1 MCWAQL
7 GVTAAVM
14 LLADAAWLSY
24 IAPEFRA
31 MIAGIQGSPMV
42 AKLIPAAICYVVMIL
57 GLWYL
62 VIRPAG
68 RDITAAA
75 TQGAALG
82 ATVYGVYEM
91 TNLAII
97 KSWSPRLALMD
108 WIWGTVLFAGTAA
121 AATYVAGA

>member
-1 MCWAQL
+1 
-7 GVTAAVM
+7 M
-14 LLADAAWLSY
+14 LLADAAWLSA
-24 IAPEFRA
+24 IAPEFRT
-31 MIAGIQGSPMV
+31 MIAGIQGSPMGV
-42 AKLIPAAICYVVMIL
+42 KYIPVAICYAVMIL

-91 TNLAII
+91 TNLATI
-97 KSWSPRLALMD
+97 KNWSPKIALMD

>member
-14 LLADAAWLSY
+14 LLADSAWLTY

-42 AKLIPAAICYVVMIL
+42 VKYVPVAICYVVMIL
-57 GLWYL
+57 GLWFFA
-62 VIRPAG
+62 IRPSG
-68 RDITAAA
+68 RDVVAAA

-82 ATVYGVYEM
+82 ATVYGVYET
-91 TNLAII
+91 TNLATI
-97 KSWSPRLALMD
+97 KGWSPRIALMD
-108 WIWGTVLFAGTAA
+108 WIWGTLLFAGTAA
-121 AATYVAGA
+121 AAVHVTA